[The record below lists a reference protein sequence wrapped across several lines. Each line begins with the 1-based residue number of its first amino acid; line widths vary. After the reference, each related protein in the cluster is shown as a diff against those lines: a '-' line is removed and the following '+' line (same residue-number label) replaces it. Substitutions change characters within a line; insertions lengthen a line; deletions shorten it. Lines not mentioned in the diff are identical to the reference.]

1 MVTTKTEGAQARQS
15 PCQSRVWL
23 TADTQQTEVM
33 VGEMADG
40 WWPSLDGCTGSS
52 HGMAEFKQPGPGESP
67 ATVIPIRRTKSA

>member
-1 MVTTKTEGAQARQS
+1 MVTTKTEGAQAS
-15 PCQSRVWL
+15 KALAWSRVWL

-40 WWPSLDGCTGSS
+40 WWPSPDGCTGSS
-52 HGMAEFKQPGPGESP
+52 HCMVEFKQPGPGESP